1 MAPAPTLQ
9 VLISVVEADSAGADS
24 LGQLA
29 AAVSTASELTDVSD
43 ALLDHFVDQ
52 CRRDGRTWN
61 EISGALGVSRQAAHK
76 RFTTPAPTFERFT
89 ERARAV
95 LRAAGDTARDM
106 GHNYV
111 GTEHLLLGL
120 FAPAEGIAAQVLVE
134 VGATRE
140 RVAEKVRALLPPI
153 PHDVGPERP
162 PYTPRAKQCLAQ
174 ALAEALGLGH
184 NYIGTEHLL
193 LGLFADEESVAAKVL
208 RELDVDRD
216 GCRELIITKL
226 SGFKKPTS

>member
-29 AAVSTASELTDVSD
+29 AAVSTASELTEVSD

-162 PYTPRAKQCLAQ
+162 PYTPRAKHCLAQ

-208 RELDVDRD
+208 RELDVDRER
-216 GCRELIITKL
+216 CRELIITKL
-226 SGFKKPTS
+226 SGFKKPEA